1 MTTRYTIRYRC
12 NEGATQ
18 TALIV
23 EDARGI
29 AYLFRGGS
37 LRQGIH
43 GNTAS
48 ASLARVL
55 EDVTKMRWIPV
66 PAVASYTLDELHRLT
81 SSLTVSRAS
90 MGQGLAQDGE
100 GA

>member
-23 EDARGI
+23 EDARGR

-37 LRQGIH
+37 LRQGMQ

-48 ASLARVL
+48 GSLARVL
-55 EDVTKMRWIPV
+55 EDVTRTRWIPV
-66 PAVASYTLDELHRLT
+66 PTVAGYTLDELDRLT
-81 SSLTVSRAS
+81 SNVAVSSAGAAQS
-90 MGQGLAQDGE
+90 LAQDGE